1 MDYSNGAKK
10 IAKNTLLLYVRLA
23 VLLLVGL
30 YTSRVVLGA
39 LGESDYGI
47 YNVVGGVVAMFSII
61 SGALSSAISRFITFE
76 LGRGGSR
83 LGAIFRCAVFV
94 QIVLALIV
102 VAVGEPLGLWFI
114 GEKMTIPP
122 ERVAAAQIVL
132 QFSLIT
138 FVINLLSVPYNATI
152 IAHESMGHSLQSGC
166 SKGLRSPESRCC
178 CRSLRLTGWFG
189 MPCSCAL
196 WRCVCGSRMP
206 STAGDILMNV
216 GDPESRDRHSG

>member
-1 MDYSNGAKK
+1 MCTIRMDYSNGAKK
-10 IAKNTLLLYVRLA
+10 IAKNTLLLYVRMA

-94 QIVLALIV
+94 QIVLSLIV

-122 ERVAAAQIVL
+122 ERIAAAQIVL

-152 IAHESMGHSLQSGC
+152 IATTHMSRAYQTI
-166 SKGLRSPESRCC
+166 RSIGETASSSATPSFANP
-178 CRSLRLTGWFG
+178 SSSPTAANAPILSWA
-189 MPCSCAL
+189 MIVAL
-196 WRCVCGSRMP
+196 
-206 STAGDILMNV
+206 
-216 GDPESRDRHSG
+216 